1 MSFCGVLN
9 QFRIKVQELGSRLVD
24 STAVHG
30 LDPLYIPMLGTSY
43 LKLKIAQ
50 AFFKKKSKEYE
61 FKFKQLRGLGEAS
74 MTYTA
79 DVPRKPMGFGILLA
93 LALMFL
99 YLLVY
104 LIFYLPRK

>member
-1 MSFCGVLN
+1 MNFCNVLN
-9 QFRIKVQELGSRLVD
+9 RFRIQVQFLLSKFVD
-24 STAVHG
+24 GTKKHG
-30 LDPLYIPMLGTSY
+30 LDPLYIPMLGTRY
-43 LKLKIAQ
+43 IKLKIAQ
-50 AFFKKKSKEYE
+50 AFFKKKTKEYE
-61 FKFKQLRGLGEAS
+61 FKFQQLKVLEEAS

-104 LIFYLPRK
+104 LIFYLPKE